1 MDPILWRAPGRHH
14 QATVRLSG
22 AIRRSAGKVQG
33 LGFQPQLPPRRKP
46 GMLGCSLCFFSG
58 NIMAW
63 LWGFQ
68 QQKMCLVLFFFKG
81 VCVCVMTQWGLIGFY
96 DDDDDG
102 DDDVL
107 IYTYVI
113 LWLLLLLL
121 LYTLWFYILL
131 ELIGIKFKKNITKKL
146 VRVIGMTLRKNLL
159 QLRNLDKQCPTK
171 HGDFP

>member
-1 MDPILWRAPGRHH
+1 M
-14 QATVRLSG
+14 RLSG

-46 GMLGCSLCFFSG
+46 GMLECSLCLFCG

-68 QQKMCLVLFFFKG
+68 QQKYKFFLFLKG
-81 VCVCVMTQWGLIGFY
+81 VCVMIQWGLIGFY
-96 DDDDDG
+96 DDDDD

-113 LWLLLLLL
+113 L
-121 LYTLWFYILL
+121 
-131 ELIGIKFKKNITKKL
+131 
-146 VRVIGMTLRKNLL
+146 
-159 QLRNLDKQCPTK
+159 
-171 HGDFP
+171 